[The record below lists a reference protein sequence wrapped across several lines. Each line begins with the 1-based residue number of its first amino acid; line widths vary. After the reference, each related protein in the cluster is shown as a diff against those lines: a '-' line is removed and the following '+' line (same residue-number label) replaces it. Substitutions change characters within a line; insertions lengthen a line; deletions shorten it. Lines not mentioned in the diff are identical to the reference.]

1 MKRTTK
7 LFATL
12 AAAAMLIAGIG
23 MAQAATS
30 FDGVVN
36 LNTASAEQLTE
47 IPGIGPAKA
56 RAIIE
61 HRSETPFKTVED
73 VKLVKGIGDK
83 LFAKISSNL
92 TVDGQTSLGGA
103 PNAQPGS
110 GAKVKK

>member
-1 MKRTTK
+1 MKRTTRF
-7 LFATL
+7 FATL

-23 MAQAATS
+23 MAQAATN
-30 FDGVVN
+30 FEGVVN
-36 LNTASAEQLTE
+36 LNTANAEQLTE

-61 HRSETPFKTVED
+61 HRTAAPFKSVED

-83 LFAKISSNL
+83 LFAKISPSL
-92 TVDGQTSLGGA
+92 TVNGQTRLGGGA
-103 PNAQPGS
+103 KNNTGS